1 MSAGS
6 KGKPSPFLILAV
18 SRGLAPEEVSE
29 NMRGW
34 FRRHK
39 SGSLHNK
46 FERTPQGPASAEE
59 LREGTPQG
67 TAPLEVESETAE
79 NLVDRTP
86 EPEEP
91 ADDFSEAGI
100 REALRDVRDPEIG
113 RDLVSLNMVRE
124 VRIEGSGVTVGVALT
139 TGGCPLKHRITT
151 DIRDRL
157 MEIEGVENV
166 EVDFGVMTDTDRQN
180 LLTSLHGGP
189 SELAPAFKDESKTRI
204 IAVVSGKGGVGK
216 STVAVNLAAALD
228 RAGHSVEIL
237 DADVHGSSIPVMLG
251 SLEKPNVVGGVIF
264 PIESETGLKFISMG
278 NFVNEGQAIIWR
290 APIVNK
296 ALTQLMRDVYW
307 DEPDFI
313 IVDMPPGTGDVAL
326 TIAQMIPKAEA
337 LVVTTPQADAA
348 RVAVK
353 AGKMA
358 VQAHLKVVGVV
369 ENMGYAECPDCGKEL
384 KIFGGDGGDRVAGE
398 LGSQVMSRIPILPDA
413 TGEPGNALFEE
424 GSAPARAFDEAAASL
439 AATKVRRRIKVL

>member
-1 MSAGS
+1 MVDWFRKRTGKDGPAKSAG
-6 KGKPSPFLILAV
+6 
-18 SRGLAPEEVSE
+18 E
-29 NMRGW
+29 
-34 FRRHK
+34 
-39 SGSLHNK
+39 
-46 FERTPQGPASAEE
+46 PAN
-59 LREGTPQG
+59 LDLEG
-67 TAPLEVESETAE
+67 ETAE
-79 NLVDRTP
+79 DLVDRTP
-86 EPEEP
+86 PPPEP
-91 ADDFSEAGI
+91 ADGFSEAGI

-113 RDLVSLNMVRE
+113 RDLISLNMIRNVD
-124 VRIEGSGVTVGVALT
+124 IEGSGVTVGVALT
-139 TGGCPLKHRITT
+139 TAGCPMKHRITT
-151 DIRDRL
+151 DIKDRL
-157 MEIEGVENV
+157 MEIEGVGGV
-166 EVDFGVMTDTDRQN
+166 EVDFGVMTDDDRQN
-180 LLTSLHGGP
+180 LMTSLHGGP
-189 SELAPAFKDESKTRI
+189 SELAPAFRDESRTRI

-228 RAGHSVEIL
+228 RAGKSVEIL

-251 SLEKPNVVGGVIF
+251 STEKPNVVGGVIF

-326 TIAQMIPKAEA
+326 TVAQMIPKAEA

-358 VQAHLKVVGVV
+358 VQAHLKLAGVV
-369 ENMGYAECPDCGKEL
+369 ENMGHAVCPCCGERIE
-384 KIFGGDGGDRVAGE
+384 IFGGEGGNQVAE
-398 LGSQVMSRIPILPDA
+398 DLGSTVMGRIPILPDA

-424 GSAPARAFDEAAASL
+424 DSAPARAFDEIAAGL

>member
-1 MSAGS
+1 M
-6 KGKPSPFLILAV
+6 V
-18 SRGLAPEEVSE
+18 E
-29 NMRGW
+29 W
-34 FRRHK
+34 FRRRK
-39 SGSLHNK
+39 SSNSQGKPEQAAREAASDG
-46 FERTPQGPASAEE
+46 EVRGETPQEDASFKA
-59 LREGTPQG
+59 
-67 TAPLEVESETAE
+67 ETAE

-86 EPEEP
+86 KPEEP
-91 ADDFSEAGI
+91 ADGFSEAGI

-124 VRIEGSGVTVGVALT
+124 VRIEGSSVTVGIALT
-139 TGGCPLKHRITT
+139 TAGCPLKHRITT
-151 DIRDRL
+151 DVRDRL
-157 MEIEGVENV
+157 MMIEGVELV
-166 EVDFGVMTDTDRQN
+166 EVDFGVMSDADRQN

-228 RAGHSVEIL
+228 RAGHAVSVL

-264 PIESETGLKFISMG
+264 PIESPQGLKFISMG
-278 NFVNEGQAIIWR
+278 NFVNEGQAVIWR

-326 TIAQMIPKAEA
+326 TVAQLIPKAEA

-358 VQAHLKVVGVV
+358 VQAHLSLVGVV

-384 KIFGGDGGDRVAGE
+384 KIFGGDGGDHVAGE
-398 LGSQVMSRIPILPDA
+398 LGTRVLGRIPIIPDA
-413 TGEPGNALFEE
+413 SGEPGRSLFAEDTV
-424 GSAPARAFDEAAASL
+424 PARAFDEIAQTVARAK
-439 AATKVRRRIKVL
+439 ARRRLKVL

>member
-1 MSAGS
+1 MVDWLRRRANRDEHPQSEPEA
-6 KGKPSPFLILAV
+6 A
-18 SRGLAPEEVSE
+18 APNEEPTT
-29 NMRGW
+29 
-34 FRRHK
+34 
-39 SGSLHNK
+39 
-46 FERTPQGPASAEE
+46 FEGD
-59 LREGTPQG
+59 
-67 TAPLEVESETAE
+67 TAE
-79 NLVDRTP
+79 DLVDRTP

-91 ADDFSEAGI
+91 ADGFSEAGI

-113 RDLVSLNMVRE
+113 RDLIALNMIRNVD
-124 VRIEGSGVTVGVALT
+124 IEGGKVTVGVALT
-139 TGGCPLKHRITT
+139 TSGCPLKHRIMT
-151 DIRDRL
+151 DVRDRL
-157 MEIEGVENV
+157 MMIDGVEDV
-166 EVDFGVMTDTDRQN
+166 EVDFGVMTDSDRQN

-189 SELAPAFKDESKTRI
+189 SELAPAFKDDSKTRI

-264 PIESETGLKFISMG
+264 PIESHTGLKFISMG

-313 IVDMPPGTGDVAL
+313 VVDMPPGTGDVAL

-348 RVAVK
+348 RVAAK
-353 AGKMA
+353 AGRMA

-369 ENMGYAECPDCGKEL
+369 ENMSFAECPDCGKEMR
-384 KIFGGDGGDRVAGE
+384 IFGGGGGERVAAE
-398 LGSQVMSRIPILPDA
+398 LESRVLGRVPILPDA
-413 TGEPGNALFEE
+413 TGEPGNALFAEDT
-424 GSAPARAFDEAAASL
+424 APTRAFDEIAQAL
-439 AATKVRRRIKVL
+439 AKTKVRRRIKVL

>member
-1 MSAGS
+1 MVDWLRRRANRDEHPQSEPEA
-6 KGKPSPFLILAV
+6 A
-18 SRGLAPEEVSE
+18 APNEEPTT
-29 NMRGW
+29 
-34 FRRHK
+34 
-39 SGSLHNK
+39 
-46 FERTPQGPASAEE
+46 FEGD
-59 LREGTPQG
+59 
-67 TAPLEVESETAE
+67 TAE
-79 NLVDRTP
+79 DLVDRTP

-91 ADDFSEAGI
+91 ADGFSEAGI

-113 RDLVSLNMVRE
+113 RDLIALNMIRNVD
-124 VRIEGSGVTVGVALT
+124 IEGGKVTVGVALT
-139 TGGCPLKHRITT
+139 TSGCPLKHRIMT
-151 DIRDRL
+151 DVRDRL
-157 MEIEGVENV
+157 MMIDGVEDV
-166 EVDFGVMTDTDRQN
+166 EVDFGVMTDSDRQN

-189 SELAPAFKDESKTRI
+189 SELAPAFKDDSKTRI

-216 STVAVNLAAALD
+216 STVAVNVAAALD

-264 PIESETGLKFISMG
+264 PIESHTGLKFISMG

-313 IVDMPPGTGDVAL
+313 VVDMPPGTGDVAL

-348 RVAVK
+348 RVAAK
-353 AGKMA
+353 AGRMA

-369 ENMGYAECPDCGKEL
+369 ENMSFAECPDCGKEMR
-384 KIFGGDGGDRVAGE
+384 IFGGGGGERVAAE
-398 LGSQVMSRIPILPDA
+398 LESRVLGRVPILPDA
-413 TGEPGNALFEE
+413 TGEPGNALFAEDT
-424 GSAPARAFDEAAASL
+424 APTRAFDEIAQAL
-439 AATKVRRRIKVL
+439 AQTKVRRRIKVL

>member
-1 MSAGS
+1 
-6 KGKPSPFLILAV
+6 LV
-18 SRGLAPEEVSE
+18 NVVD
-29 NMRGW
+29 W
-34 FRRHK
+34 FRRRK
-39 SGSLHNK
+39 AG
-46 FERTPQGPASAEE
+46 PPDDVGGPAH
-59 LREGTPQG
+59 
-67 TAPLEVESETAE
+67 LEAETAE
-79 NLVDRTP
+79 ALVDRKP
-86 EPEEP
+86 NEAEP
-91 ADDFSEAGI
+91 ADGFSEAGI

-113 RDLVSLNMVRE
+113 RDLVSLNMIQG
-124 VRIEGSGVTVGVALT
+124 IEIKGSLVTVGVSLT
-139 TGGCPLKHRITT
+139 TAGCPLKHRITT

-157 MEIEGVENV
+157 KMIEGVEEV
-166 EVDFGVMTDTDRQN
+166 DVDFGVMTDEDRQN

-189 SELAPAFKDESKTRI
+189 SELAPAFRDESKTRI

-216 STVAVNLAAALD
+216 STVAVNLAAAVD

-251 SLEKPNVVGGVIF
+251 SLGKPNVVGGVIF
-264 PIESETGLKFISMG
+264 PIESPQGLKFISMG

-326 TIAQMIPKAEA
+326 TVAQMIPKAEA

-358 VQAHLKVVGVV
+358 VQAHLKVAGVV

-384 KIFGGDGGDRVAGE
+384 RIFGGDGGDRVADE
-398 LGSQVMSRIPILPDA
+398 LGSQVMGRIPILPDA
-413 TGEPGNALFEE
+413 TGEPGRSLFDVD
-424 GSAPARAFDEAAASL
+424 STPARAFDEIAASL

>member
-1 MSAGS
+1 VVDWLRRRANRDEHPQSEPNA
-6 KGKPSPFLILAV
+6 A
-18 SRGLAPEEVSE
+18 APNEEPTT
-29 NMRGW
+29 
-34 FRRHK
+34 
-39 SGSLHNK
+39 
-46 FERTPQGPASAEE
+46 FEGDTTED
-59 LREGTPQG
+59 
-67 TAPLEVESETAE
+67 
-79 NLVDRTP
+79 LVDRTP

-91 ADDFSEAGI
+91 ADGFSEAGI

-113 RDLVSLNMVRE
+113 RDLIALNMIRNVD
-124 VRIEGSGVTVGVALT
+124 IEGGKVTVGVALT
-139 TGGCPLKHRITT
+139 TSGCPLKHRIMT
-151 DIRDRL
+151 DVRDRL
-157 MEIEGVENV
+157 MMIDGVEDV
-166 EVDFGVMTDTDRQN
+166 EVDFGVMTDSDRQN

-189 SELAPAFKDESKTRI
+189 SELAPAFKDDSKTRI

-264 PIESETGLKFISMG
+264 PIESHTGLKFISMG

-313 IVDMPPGTGDVAL
+313 VVDMPPGTGDVAL

-348 RVAVK
+348 RVAAK
-353 AGKMA
+353 AGRMA

-369 ENMGYAECPDCGKEL
+369 ENMSFAECPDCGKEMR
-384 KIFGGDGGDRVAGE
+384 IFGGGGGERVAAE
-398 LGSQVMSRIPILPDA
+398 LESRVLGRVPILPDA
-413 TGEPGNALFEE
+413 TGEPGNALFAEDT
-424 GSAPARAFDEAAASL
+424 APTRAFDEIAQAL
-439 AATKVRRRIKVL
+439 AQTKVRRRIKVL

>member
-1 MSAGS
+1 M
-6 KGKPSPFLILAV
+6 KIDK
-18 SRGLAPEEVSE
+18 
-29 NMRGW
+29 W
-34 FRRHK
+34 TRRHTNAE
-39 SGSLHNK
+39 GD
-46 FERTPQGPASAEE
+46 SA
-59 LREGTPQG
+59 P
-67 TAPLEVESETAE
+67 PEVVSHSEDGEA
-79 NLVDRTP
+79 NHQRPDGL
-86 EPEEP
+86 
-91 ADDFSEAGI
+91 SEAGV

-113 RDLVSLNMVRE
+113 RDLISLNMVRG
-124 VRIEGSGVTVGVALT
+124 VKIEGENVAVGIALT
-139 TGGCPLKHRITT
+139 TAGCPMKHRITT

-157 MEIEGVENV
+157 KMIEGVQEV
-166 EVDFGVMTDTDRQN
+166 EVDFGVMTDEDRQN

-189 SELAPAFKDESKTRI
+189 SELAPAFRDQSKTRI
-204 IAVVSGKGGVGK
+204 ITVVSGKGGVGK
-216 STVAVNLAAALD
+216 STVALNLAAALD

-251 SLEKPNVVGGVIF
+251 SLQKPNVVEGVIF
-264 PIESETGLKFISMG
+264 PIESDQGLKFISMG

-307 DEPDFI
+307 DEPEFI

-326 TIAQMIPKAEA
+326 TVAQMIPKAEA
-337 LVVTTPQADAA
+337 LVVTTPQSDAA

-369 ENMGYAECPDCGKEL
+369 ENMGYAKCPDCGKEL
-384 KIFGGDGGDRVAGE
+384 RIFGGDGGDRVAGE
-398 LGSQVMSRIPILPDA
+398 LGTEVLGRIPIQPEA
-413 TGEPGNALFEE
+413 TGEPGRSLFEVD
-424 GSAPARAFDEAAASL
+424 SSPAHAFDEIAAAL

>member
-1 MSAGS
+1 PQSEPGA
-6 KGKPSPFLILAV
+6 A
-18 SRGLAPEEVSE
+18 APNEEPTT
-29 NMRGW
+29 
-34 FRRHK
+34 
-39 SGSLHNK
+39 
-46 FERTPQGPASAEE
+46 FEGDTTED
-59 LREGTPQG
+59 
-67 TAPLEVESETAE
+67 
-79 NLVDRTP
+79 LVDRTP

-91 ADDFSEAGI
+91 ADGFSEAGI

-113 RDLVSLNMVRE
+113 RDLIALNMIRNVD
-124 VRIEGSGVTVGVALT
+124 IEGGKVTVGVALT
-139 TGGCPLKHRITT
+139 TSGCPLKHRIMT
-151 DIRDRL
+151 DVRDRL
-157 MEIEGVENV
+157 MMIDGVEDV
-166 EVDFGVMTDTDRQN
+166 EVDFGVMTDSDRQN

-189 SELAPAFKDESKTRI
+189 SELAPAFKDDSKTRI

-216 STVAVNLAAALD
+216 STVAVNLAAALE

-264 PIESETGLKFISMG
+264 PIESHTGLKFISMG

-313 IVDMPPGTGDVAL
+313 VVDMPPGTGDVAL

-348 RVAVK
+348 RVAAK
-353 AGKMA
+353 AGRMA

-369 ENMGYAECPDCGKEL
+369 ENMSFAECPDCGKEMR
-384 KIFGGDGGDRVAGE
+384 IFGGGGGERVAAE
-398 LGSQVMSRIPILPDA
+398 LESRVLGRVPILPDA
-413 TGEPGNALFEE
+413 TGEPGNALFAEDT
-424 GSAPARAFDEAAASL
+424 APTRAFDEIAQAL
-439 AATKVRRRIKVL
+439 AQTKVRRRIKVL

>member
-1 MSAGS
+1 VVDWFRRRKAG
-6 KGKPSPFLILAV
+6 P
-18 SRGLAPEEVSE
+18 PEEVGRE
-29 NMRGW
+29 A
-34 FRRHK
+34 HV
-39 SGSLHNK
+39 
-46 FERTPQGPASAEE
+46 EAETAEE
-59 LREGTPQG
+59 L
-67 TAPLEVESETAE
+67 VERRS
-79 NLVDRTP
+79 
-86 EPEEP
+86 EP
-91 ADDFSEAGI
+91 ADGFTEAGI

-113 RDLVSLNMVRE
+113 RDLVSLNMIRA
-124 VRIEGSGVTVGVALT
+124 IDIAGSLVTVGISLT
-139 TGGCPLKHRITT
+139 TAGCPLKHRITT
-151 DIRDRL
+151 DVRDRL
-157 MEIEGVENV
+157 MMIDGVGEV
-166 EVDFGVMTDTDRQN
+166 EVDFGVMTDEDRQN

-189 SELAPAFKDESKTRI
+189 SELAPAFRDESKTRI
-204 IAVVSGKGGVGK
+204 ITVVSGKGGVGK

-251 SLEKPNVVGGVIF
+251 SLGKPNVVDGVIF
-264 PIESETGLKFISMG
+264 PIESDQGLKFISMG
-278 NFVNEGQAIIWR
+278 NFVKEGQAIIWR

-326 TIAQMIPKAEA
+326 TVAQMIPKAEA

-358 VQAHLKVVGVV
+358 IQAHLKVVGVV
-369 ENMGYAECPDCGKEL
+369 ENMGYVQCPDCGKEL
-384 KIFGGDGGDRVAGE
+384 RIFGGDGGQRVAGE
-398 LGSQVMSRIPILPDA
+398 LGTEVLGRIPIEPEA
-413 TGEPGNALFEE
+413 TGEPGRSLFEVDSTPARLFEE
-424 GSAPARAFDEAAASL
+424 MAAAL

>member
-1 MSAGS
+1 M
-6 KGKPSPFLILAV
+6 V
-18 SRGLAPEEVSE
+18 D
-29 NMRGW
+29 W
-34 FRRHK
+34 FRKRRN
-39 SGSLHNK
+39 GN
-46 FERTPQGPASAEE
+46 PQKEPEQAPREAASTGE
-59 LREGTPQG
+59 LRRETPEDG
-67 TAPLEVESETAE
+67 ASLEVETETAE
-79 NLVDRTP
+79 DLVDRTP

-91 ADDFSEAGI
+91 ADWFSEAGI

-113 RDLVSLNMVRE
+113 RDLVSLNMIRG
-124 VRIEGSGVTVGVALT
+124 IEIQGGRVTVGVALT
-139 TGGCPLKHRITT
+139 TAGCPLKHKITQ

-157 MEIEGVENV
+157 MMIGGVETV
-166 EVDFGVMTDTDRQN
+166 EIDFGVMTDDDRQN
-180 LLTSLHGGP
+180 LMTSLHGGP
-189 SELAPAFKDESKTRI
+189 SELAPAFKDDSRTRI

-251 SLEKPNVVGGVIF
+251 STEKPNVVGGVIF

-278 NFVNEGQAIIWR
+278 NFVDEGQAIIWR

-358 VQAHLKVVGVV
+358 VQAHLKVSGVV
-369 ENMGYAECPDCGKEL
+369 ENMSYAECPDCGKEL
-384 KIFGGDGGDRVAGE
+384 KIFGGDGGNQVAGE
-398 LGSQVMSRIPILPDA
+398 LGAKVMGRIPILPDA
-413 TGEPGNALFEE
+413 SGEPGKSLFAEDT
-424 GSAPARAFDEAAASL
+424 APARAFDEIAQSIAS
-439 AATKVRRRIKVL
+439 TKVRRRIKVL

>member
-1 MSAGS
+1 M
-6 KGKPSPFLILAV
+6 KV
-18 SRGLAPEEVSE
+18 NR
-29 NMRGW
+29 W
-34 FRRHK
+34 TRRHTNAEDSEVPPEVVPE
-39 SGSLHNK
+39 SGD
-46 FERTPQGPASAEE
+46 AEE
-59 LREGTPQG
+59 IHQPPDGL
-67 TAPLEVESETAE
+67 
-79 NLVDRTP
+79 
-86 EPEEP
+86 
-91 ADDFSEAGI
+91 SEAGI

-113 RDLVSLNMVRE
+113 RDLISLNMVRD
-124 VRIEGSGVTVGVALT
+124 VKIEGAKVSVGVALT
-139 TGGCPLKHRITT
+139 TAGCPMKHRITT
-151 DIRDRL
+151 DVTDRL
-157 MEIEGVENV
+157 MMIDGVDEV
-166 EVDFGVMTDTDRQN
+166 EVDFGVMTEDDRKN

-189 SELAPAFKDESKTRI
+189 SELAPAFRDESKTRI

-251 SLEKPNVVGGVIF
+251 TLEKPNVVGGVIF
-264 PIESETGLKFISMG
+264 PIESESGLKFISMG

-326 TIAQMIPKAEA
+326 TVAQMIPKAEA

-358 VQAHLKVVGVV
+358 VQAHLKVAGVV
-369 ENMGYAECPDCGKEL
+369 ENMSYAQCPDCGKEL

-398 LGSQVMSRIPILPDA
+398 LGSQVMGRIPILPDA
-413 TGEPGNALFEE
+413 TGEPGRSLFDVD
-424 GSAPARAFDEAAASL
+424 STPAGVFDEIASAL

>member
-1 MSAGS
+1 M
-6 KGKPSPFLILAV
+6 V
-18 SRGLAPEEVSE
+18 E
-29 NMRGW
+29 W
-34 FRRHK
+34 FRRRK
-39 SGSLHNK
+39 NGSPTEEP
-46 FERTPQGPASAEE
+46 EREPQGAADVGE
-59 LREGTPQG
+59 LREETAPV
-67 TAPLEVESETAE
+67 TAPLDVETETAGDFI
-79 NLVDRTP
+79 DRTP

-91 ADDFSEAGI
+91 ADGFSEAGI

-113 RDLVSLNMVRE
+113 RDLISLNMIRE
-124 VRIEGSGVTVGVALT
+124 IEIQGGNVTVGVALT
-139 TGGCPLKHRITT
+139 TAGCPLKHRITT
-151 DIRDRL
+151 DIQDRL
-157 MEIEGVENV
+157 KMIDGVESV
-166 EVDFGVMTDTDRQN
+166 EVDFGVMTETDRQN

-189 SELAPAFKDESKTRI
+189 SELAPAFKDESRTRI

-251 SLEKPNVVGGVIF
+251 ATEKPNVVGGVIF
-264 PIESETGLKFISMG
+264 PIESATGLKFISMG

-326 TIAQMIPKAEA
+326 TVAQMIPKAEA

-369 ENMGYAECPDCGKEL
+369 ENMAYAECPDCGKEL

-398 LGSQVMSRIPILPDA
+398 LDSKVMGRIPILPDA
-413 TGEPGNALFEE
+413 SGEPGKSLFAEDT
-424 GSAPARAFDEAAASL
+424 APARAFDEIAGAIASK
-439 AATKVRRRIKVL
+439 KVRRRIKVL

>member
-1 MSAGS
+1 M
-6 KGKPSPFLILAV
+6 V
-18 SRGLAPEEVSE
+18 
-29 NMRGW
+29 NW
-34 FRRHK
+34 FRRGTDGNYQGEHEQASRK
-39 SGSLHNK
+39 ATSVGEAREEEHQAATSLTV
-46 FERTPQGPASAEE
+46 EPQ
-59 LREGTPQG
+59 T
-67 TAPLEVESETAE
+67 SED
-79 NLVDRTP
+79 LVDRTP

-91 ADDFSEAGI
+91 ADGFSEAGI

-113 RDLVSLNMVRE
+113 RDLISLNMIRNIV
-124 VRIEGSGVTVGVALT
+124 IEDGKVTVGVALT
-139 TGGCPLKHRITT
+139 TAGCPLKHRIMT

-157 MEIEGVENV
+157 VMIEGVKDV

-216 STVAVNLAAALD
+216 STVAVNLAGALD

-264 PIESETGLKFISMG
+264 PIESRSGLKFISMG

-369 ENMGYAECPDCGKEL
+369 ENMSFAECPDCGKEMR
-384 KIFGGDGGDRVAGE
+384 IFGGDGGERVAGE
-398 LGSQVMSRIPILPDA
+398 LDSRVLGRVPILPDA
-413 TGEPGNALFEE
+413 TGEPGNALFAEDT
-424 GSAPARAFDEAAASL
+424 APTRAFDEIARAL
-439 AATKVRRRIKVL
+439 AQTKVRRRIKVL

>member
-1 MSAGS
+1 M
-6 KGKPSPFLILAV
+6 V
-18 SRGLAPEEVSE
+18 D
-29 NMRGW
+29 W
-34 FRRHK
+34 FRRRAGGDAT
-39 SGSLHNK
+39 SGGL
-46 FERTPQGPASAEE
+46 
-59 LREGTPQG
+59 EG
-67 TAPLEVESETAE
+67 ETAGE
-79 NLVDRTP
+79 LVDRTP
-86 EPEEP
+86 APQEP
-91 ADDFSEAGI
+91 ADGFSEAGI

-113 RDLVSLNMVRE
+113 RDLVSLNMIRN
-124 VRIEGSGVTVGVALT
+124 IDIQGSGVTVGVALT
-139 TGGCPLKHRITT
+139 TAGCPMKHRITT
-151 DIRDRL
+151 DVRDRL
-157 MEIEGVENV
+157 MEIEGVQSV
-166 EVDFGVMTDTDRQN
+166 EVDFGVMTDDDRQN
-180 LLTSLHGGP
+180 LMTSLHGGP
-189 SELAPAFKDESKTRI
+189 SELAPAFRDESKTRI

-216 STVAVNLAAALD
+216 STVAVNLASALD

-251 SLEKPNVVGGVIF
+251 STEKPNVVGGVIF
-264 PIESETGLKFISMG
+264 PIESPTGLKFISMG

-326 TIAQMIPKAEA
+326 TVAQMIPKAEA

-358 VQAHLKVVGVV
+358 VQAHLKVAGVV
-369 ENMGYAECPDCGKEL
+369 ENMGHAVCPCCGEEM
-384 KIFGGDGGDRVAGE
+384 KIFGGDGGNQVAEE
-398 LGSQVMSRIPILPDA
+398 LGSKVMSRIPILPDA

-424 GSAPARAFDEAAASL
+424 SSVPAGAFDEIAAQL

>member
-1 MSAGS
+1 M
-6 KGKPSPFLILAV
+6 V
-18 SRGLAPEEVSE
+18 E
-29 NMRGW
+29 W
-34 FRRHK
+34 FRRRK
-39 SGSLHNK
+39 SSNSRGKS
-46 FERTPQGPASAEE
+46 EQAAREPASTGEVR
-59 LREGTPQG
+59 RETLQED
-67 TAPLEVESETAE
+67 ASFKAETAE

-86 EPEEP
+86 KPEEP
-91 ADDFSEAGI
+91 ADGFSEAGI

-124 VRIEGSGVTVGVALT
+124 VRVEGPSVTVGIALT
-139 TGGCPLKHRITT
+139 TAGCPLKHRITT
-151 DIRDRL
+151 DVRDRL
-157 MEIEGVENV
+157 MMIEGVEHV
-166 EVDFGVMTDTDRQN
+166 EVDFGVMSDADRQN

-228 RAGHSVEIL
+228 RAGHTVSVL

-264 PIESETGLKFISMG
+264 PIESPQGLKFISMG
-278 NFVNEGQAIIWR
+278 NFVNEGQAVIWR

-326 TIAQMIPKAEA
+326 TVAQLIPKAEA

-358 VQAHLKVVGVV
+358 VQAHLSLVGVV

-398 LGSQVMSRIPILPDA
+398 LGTGVLGRIPIIPDA
-413 TGEPGNALFEE
+413 SGEPGRSIFAE
-424 GSAPARAFDEAAASL
+424 GTAPARAFDEIAQTVTRS
-439 AATKVRRRIKVL
+439 KVRRRLKVL

>member
-1 MSAGS
+1 MVDWLRRRANRDEHPQSEPKA
-6 KGKPSPFLILAV
+6 A
-18 SRGLAPEEVSE
+18 APNEEPTT
-29 NMRGW
+29 
-34 FRRHK
+34 
-39 SGSLHNK
+39 
-46 FERTPQGPASAEE
+46 FEGD
-59 LREGTPQG
+59 
-67 TAPLEVESETAE
+67 TAE
-79 NLVDRTP
+79 DLVDRTP

-91 ADDFSEAGI
+91 ADGFSEAGI

-113 RDLVSLNMVRE
+113 RDLIALNMIRNVD
-124 VRIEGSGVTVGVALT
+124 IEGGKVTVGVALT
-139 TGGCPLKHRITT
+139 TSGCPLKHRIMT
-151 DIRDRL
+151 DVRDRL
-157 MEIEGVENV
+157 MMIDGVEDV
-166 EVDFGVMTDTDRQN
+166 EVDFGVMTDSDRQN

-189 SELAPAFKDESKTRI
+189 SELAPAFKDDSKTRI

-264 PIESETGLKFISMG
+264 PIESHTGLKFISMG

-313 IVDMPPGTGDVAL
+313 VVDMPPGTGDVAL

-348 RVAVK
+348 RVAAK
-353 AGKMA
+353 AGRMA

-369 ENMGYAECPDCGKEL
+369 ENMSFAECPDCGKEMR
-384 KIFGGDGGDRVAGE
+384 IFGGGGGERVAAE
-398 LGSQVMSRIPILPDA
+398 LESRVLGRVPILPDA
-413 TGEPGNALFEE
+413 TGEPGNALFAEDT
-424 GSAPARAFDEAAASL
+424 APTRAFDEIAQAL
-439 AATKVRRRIKVL
+439 AQTKVRRRIKVL

>member
-1 MSAGS
+1 VVDWLRRRANRDEHPQSEPEA
-6 KGKPSPFLILAV
+6 A
-18 SRGLAPEEVSE
+18 APNEEPTT
-29 NMRGW
+29 
-34 FRRHK
+34 
-39 SGSLHNK
+39 
-46 FERTPQGPASAEE
+46 FEGD
-59 LREGTPQG
+59 
-67 TAPLEVESETAE
+67 TAE
-79 NLVDRTP
+79 DLVDRTR

-91 ADDFSEAGI
+91 ADGFSEVGI

-113 RDLVSLNMVRE
+113 RDLIALNMIRNVD
-124 VRIEGSGVTVGVALT
+124 IEGGKVTVGVALT
-139 TGGCPLKHRITT
+139 TSGCPLKHRIMT
-151 DIRDRL
+151 DVRDRL
-157 MEIEGVENV
+157 MMIDGVEDV
-166 EVDFGVMTDTDRQN
+166 EVDFGVMTDSDRQN

-189 SELAPAFKDESKTRI
+189 SELAPAFKDDSKTRI

-264 PIESETGLKFISMG
+264 PIESHTGLKFISMG

-313 IVDMPPGTGDVAL
+313 VVDMPPGTGDVAL

-353 AGKMA
+353 AGRMA

-369 ENMGYAECPDCGKEL
+369 ENMSFAECPDCGKEMR
-384 KIFGGDGGDRVAGE
+384 IFGGGGGERVAAE
-398 LGSQVMSRIPILPDA
+398 LESRVLGRVPILPDA
-413 TGEPGNALFEE
+413 TGEPGNALFAEDT
-424 GSAPARAFDEAAASL
+424 APTRAFDEIAQAL
-439 AATKVRRRIKVL
+439 VQTKVRRRIKVL

>member
-1 MSAGS
+1 MARASARRR
-6 KGKPSPFLILAV
+6 LADV
-18 SRGLAPEEVSE
+18 VD
-29 NMRGW
+29 W
-34 FRRHK
+34 FRRRAG
-39 SGSLHNK
+39 SG
-46 FERTPQGPASAEE
+46 RPPAEANETE
-59 LREGTPQG
+59 
-67 TAPLEVESETAE
+67 APDVSGETADE
-79 NLVDRTP
+79 LVDRTP
-86 EPEEP
+86 KPEEP
-91 ADDFSEAGI
+91 ADGFSEAGI

-113 RDLVSLNMVRE
+113 RDLVSLNMIRNID
-124 VRIEGSGVTVGVALT
+124 IEGSGVTVGVALT
-139 TGGCPLKHRITT
+139 TAGCPMKHRITT
-151 DIRDRL
+151 DVRDRV
-157 MEIEGVENV
+157 MMIEGVESV
-166 EVDFGVMTDTDRQN
+166 EVDFGVMTDDDRQN
-180 LLTSLHGGP
+180 LMTSLHGGP
-189 SELAPAFKDESKTRI
+189 SELAPAFRDESKTRI

-228 RAGHSVEIL
+228 RAGKSVEIL

-251 SLEKPNVVGGVIF
+251 STEKPNVVGGVIF

-326 TIAQMIPKAEA
+326 TVAQMIPKAEA

-358 VQAHLKVVGVV
+358 VQAHLKVAGVV
-369 ENMGYAECPDCGKEL
+369 ENMGHAVCPCCGEEM
-384 KIFGGDGGDRVAGE
+384 KIFGGDGGNQVAEE
-398 LGSQVMSRIPILPDA
+398 LGSTVMSRIPILPNA

-424 GSAPARAFDEAAASL
+424 GSAPARAFDEIAASL

>member
-1 MSAGS
+1 VVDWLRRRANRDEHPQSEPNA
-6 KGKPSPFLILAV
+6 A
-18 SRGLAPEEVSE
+18 APNEEPTT
-29 NMRGW
+29 
-34 FRRHK
+34 
-39 SGSLHNK
+39 
-46 FERTPQGPASAEE
+46 FEGDTTED
-59 LREGTPQG
+59 
-67 TAPLEVESETAE
+67 
-79 NLVDRTP
+79 LVDRTP

-91 ADDFSEAGI
+91 ADSFSEAGI

-113 RDLVSLNMVRE
+113 RDLIALNMIRNVD
-124 VRIEGSGVTVGVALT
+124 IEGGKVTVGVALT
-139 TGGCPLKHRITT
+139 TSGCPLKHRIMT
-151 DIRDRL
+151 DVRDRL
-157 MEIEGVENV
+157 MMIDGVEDV
-166 EVDFGVMTDTDRQN
+166 EVDFGVMTDSDRQN

-189 SELAPAFKDESKTRI
+189 SELAPAFKDDSKTRI

-264 PIESETGLKFISMG
+264 PIESHTGLKFISMG

-313 IVDMPPGTGDVAL
+313 VVDMPPGTGDVAL

-348 RVAVK
+348 RVAAK
-353 AGKMA
+353 AGRMA

-369 ENMGYAECPDCGKEL
+369 ENMSFAECPDCGKEMR
-384 KIFGGDGGDRVAGE
+384 IFGGGGGERVAAE
-398 LGSQVMSRIPILPDA
+398 LESRVLGRVPILPDA
-413 TGEPGNALFEE
+413 TGEPGNALFAEDT
-424 GSAPARAFDEAAASL
+424 APTRAFDEIAQAL
-439 AATKVRRRIKVL
+439 AQTKVRRRIKVL

>member
-1 MSAGS
+1 M
-6 KGKPSPFLILAV
+6 V
-18 SRGLAPEEVSE
+18 D
-29 NMRGW
+29 W
-34 FRRHK
+34 FRRRDK
-39 SGSLHNK
+39 NGQRGESPGEGS
-46 FERTPQGPASAEE
+46 REE
-59 LREGTPQG
+59 AGRPEEPSLN
-67 TAPLEVESETAE
+67 VESETAE
-79 NLVDRTP
+79 HLVDRTP
-86 EPEEP
+86 QSKEPP
-91 ADDFSEAGI
+91 DGFSEAGI

-113 RDLVSLNMVRE
+113 RDVVSLNMVRSVE
-124 VRIEGSGVTVGVALT
+124 IEGSGVTVGIALT
-139 TGGCPLKHRITT
+139 TAGCPMKVRIT
-151 DIRDRL
+151 DDVRDRL
-157 MEIEGVENV
+157 MMIEGVESV
-166 EVDFGVMTDTDRQN
+166 DVDFGVMTDADRQN
-180 LLTSLHGGP
+180 LMTSLHGGP

-251 SLEKPNVVGGVIF
+251 ATEKPNVVGGVIF
-264 PIESETGLKFISMG
+264 PIESSSGLKFISMG

-326 TIAQMIPKAEA
+326 TVAQMIPKAEA

-369 ENMGYAECPDCGKEL
+369 ENMAYAECPCCGEEL

-398 LGSQVMSRIPILPDA
+398 LEAKVMGRIPILPDESGE
-413 TGEPGNALFEE
+413 TGHALFPED
-424 GSAPARAFDEAAASL
+424 SAPARAFDEIAQGIAQK
-439 AATKVRRRIKVL
+439 KVRRRIKVL

>member
-1 MSAGS
+1 MVDWLRRRTNRDEHPQS
-6 KGKPSPFLILAV
+6 KPEAA
-18 SRGLAPEEVSE
+18 APNEEPTT
-29 NMRGW
+29 
-34 FRRHK
+34 
-39 SGSLHNK
+39 
-46 FERTPQGPASAEE
+46 FEGD
-59 LREGTPQG
+59 
-67 TAPLEVESETAE
+67 TAE
-79 NLVDRTP
+79 DLVDRTP

-91 ADDFSEAGI
+91 ADRFSEAGI

-113 RDLVSLNMVRE
+113 RDLIALNMIRNVD
-124 VRIEGSGVTVGVALT
+124 IEGGKVTVGVALT
-139 TGGCPLKHRITT
+139 TSGCPLKHRIMT
-151 DIRDRL
+151 DVRDRL
-157 MEIEGVENV
+157 MMIDGVEDV
-166 EVDFGVMTDTDRQN
+166 EVDFGVMTDSDRQN

-189 SELAPAFKDESKTRI
+189 SELAPAFKDDSKTRI

-251 SLEKPNVVGGVIF
+251 SLEKPNIVGGVIF
-264 PIESETGLKFISMG
+264 PIESHTGLKFISMG

-313 IVDMPPGTGDVAL
+313 VVDMPPGTGDVAL

-369 ENMGYAECPDCGKEL
+369 ENMSFAECPDCGKEMR
-384 KIFGGDGGDRVAGE
+384 IFGGDGGERVAGE
-398 LGSQVMSRIPILPDA
+398 LESRVLGRVPILPDA
-413 TGEPGNALFEE
+413 TGEPGNALFAEDT
-424 GSAPARAFDEAAASL
+424 APTRAFDEIAQAL
-439 AATKVRRRIKVL
+439 AQTKVRRRIKVL

>member
-1 MSAGS
+1 M
-6 KGKPSPFLILAV
+6 V
-18 SRGLAPEEVSE
+18 
-29 NMRGW
+29 NW
-34 FRRHK
+34 FRRRGADK
-39 SGSLHNK
+39 TNPEEDRTERPSEPEEASL
-46 FERTPQGPASAEE
+46 EVETETADDLIDRTPQ
-59 LREGTPQG
+59 
-67 TAPLEVESETAE
+67 
-79 NLVDRTP
+79 
-86 EPEEP
+86 PEEP
-91 ADDFSEAGI
+91 ADGFSEAGI

-113 RDLVSLNMVRE
+113 RDLISLNMIRNVE
-124 VRIEGSGVTVGVALT
+124 IEGSSVTVGVALT
-139 TGGCPLKHRITT
+139 TSGCPMKHRIMT
-151 DIRDRL
+151 DIQDRL
-157 MEIEGVENV
+157 KMIEGIEEVEI
-166 EVDFGVMTDTDRQN
+166 DFGEMTDEDRQN

-189 SELAPAFKDESKTRI
+189 TELAPAFRDESKTRI

-228 RAGHSVEIL
+228 RAGHSVEVL

-251 SLEKPNVVGGVIF
+251 STEKPNVVGGVIF
-264 PIESETGLKFISMG
+264 PIESASGLKFISMG

-326 TIAQMIPKAEA
+326 TVAQMIPKAEA

-358 VQAHLKVVGVV
+358 VQAHLKLAGVV
-369 ENMGYAECPDCGKEL
+369 ENMSYAECPDCGKEL
-384 KIFGGDGGDRVAGE
+384 KIFGGNGGEQVSGE
-398 LGSQVMSRIPILPDA
+398 LDSEILGRIPILPDES
-413 TGEPGNALFEE
+413 GEPGQSLFDTA
-424 GSAPARAFDEAAASL
+424 SVPAKAFDEIAASL
-439 AATKVRRRIKVL
+439 AQTKVRKRIKVL

>member
-1 MSAGS
+1 M
-6 KGKPSPFLILAV
+6 V
-18 SRGLAPEEVSE
+18 
-29 NMRGW
+29 NW
-34 FRRHK
+34 FRRSRDGNYQGEHEQAEAREEEHQAAT
-39 SGSLHNK
+39 SLSVV
-46 FERTPQGPASAEE
+46 PQ
-59 LREGTPQG
+59 T
-67 TAPLEVESETAE
+67 SED
-79 NLVDRTP
+79 LVDRTP
-86 EPEEP
+86 ETEEP
-91 ADDFSEAGI
+91 ADGFSEAGI

-113 RDLVSLNMVRE
+113 RDLISLNMIRNIV
-124 VRIEGSGVTVGVALT
+124 IEGGKVTVGVALT
-139 TGGCPLKHRITT
+139 TAGCPLKHRIMT

-157 MEIEGVENV
+157 VMIEGVKDV

-216 STVAVNLAAALD
+216 STVAVNLAGALD

-264 PIESETGLKFISMG
+264 PIESRSGLKFISMG

-369 ENMGYAECPDCGKEL
+369 ENMSFAECPDCGKEMR
-384 KIFGGDGGDRVAGE
+384 IFGGDGGERVAGE
-398 LGSQVMSRIPILPDA
+398 LDSRVLGRVPILPDA
-413 TGEPGNALFEE
+413 TGEPGNALFAEDT
-424 GSAPARAFDEAAASL
+424 APTQAFDEIAQAL
-439 AATKVRRRIKVL
+439 AQTKVRRRIKVL

>member
-1 MSAGS
+1 M
-6 KGKPSPFLILAV
+6 I
-18 SRGLAPEEVSE
+18 
-29 NMRGW
+29 NW
-34 FRRHK
+34 FRRSTDGNYQGEHEQASRK
-39 SGSLHNK
+39 TTSVGEAREEEHQAATSLSV
-46 FERTPQGPASAEE
+46 EPQ
-59 LREGTPQG
+59 T
-67 TAPLEVESETAE
+67 SED
-79 NLVDRTP
+79 LVDRTP
-86 EPEEP
+86 ETEEP
-91 ADDFSEAGI
+91 ADGFSEAGI

-113 RDLVSLNMVRE
+113 RDLISLNMIRNIV
-124 VRIEGSGVTVGVALT
+124 IEGEKVTVGVALT
-139 TGGCPLKHRITT
+139 TAGCPLKHRIMT

-157 MEIEGVENV
+157 VMIEGVKAV

-216 STVAVNLAAALD
+216 STVAVNLAGALD

-264 PIESETGLKFISMG
+264 PIESRSGLKFISMG

-369 ENMGYAECPDCGKEL
+369 ENMSFAECPDCGKEMR
-384 KIFGGDGGDRVAGE
+384 IFGGDGGERVAGE
-398 LGSQVMSRIPILPDA
+398 LDSRVLGRVPILPDA
-413 TGEPGNALFEE
+413 TGEPGNALFAEDA
-424 GSAPARAFDEAAASL
+424 APTRAFDEIARAL
-439 AATKVRRRIKVL
+439 AQTKVRRRIKVL

>member
-1 MSAGS
+1 MVDWLRRRANRDEHPQSEPKA
-6 KGKPSPFLILAV
+6 A
-18 SRGLAPEEVSE
+18 APNEEPTT
-29 NMRGW
+29 
-34 FRRHK
+34 
-39 SGSLHNK
+39 
-46 FERTPQGPASAEE
+46 FEGD
-59 LREGTPQG
+59 
-67 TAPLEVESETAE
+67 TAE
-79 NLVDRTP
+79 DLVDRTP

-91 ADDFSEAGI
+91 ADGFSEAGI

-113 RDLVSLNMVRE
+113 RDLIALNMIRNVD
-124 VRIEGSGVTVGVALT
+124 IEGGKVTVGVALT
-139 TGGCPLKHRITT
+139 TSGCPLKHRIMT
-151 DIRDRL
+151 DVRDRL
-157 MEIEGVENV
+157 MMIDDVEDV
-166 EVDFGVMTDTDRQN
+166 EVDFGVMTDSDRQN

-189 SELAPAFKDESKTRI
+189 SELAPAFKDDSKTRI

-264 PIESETGLKFISMG
+264 PIESHTGLKFISMG

-313 IVDMPPGTGDVAL
+313 VVDMPPGTGDVAL

-353 AGKMA
+353 AGRMA

-369 ENMGYAECPDCGKEL
+369 ENMSFAECPDCGKEMR
-384 KIFGGDGGDRVAGE
+384 IFGGGGGERVAAE
-398 LGSQVMSRIPILPDA
+398 LESRVLGRVPILPDA
-413 TGEPGNALFEE
+413 TGEPGNALFAEDT
-424 GSAPARAFDEAAASL
+424 APTRAFDEIAQAL
-439 AATKVRRRIKVL
+439 AQTKVRRRIKVL

>member
-1 MSAGS
+1 MVDWLRRRANRDEHPQSGPKA
-6 KGKPSPFLILAV
+6 A
-18 SRGLAPEEVSE
+18 APNEEPTT
-29 NMRGW
+29 
-34 FRRHK
+34 
-39 SGSLHNK
+39 
-46 FERTPQGPASAEE
+46 FEGD
-59 LREGTPQG
+59 
-67 TAPLEVESETAE
+67 TAE
-79 NLVDRTP
+79 DLVDRTP

-91 ADDFSEAGI
+91 ADGFSEAGI

-113 RDLVSLNMVRE
+113 RDLIALNMIRNVD
-124 VRIEGSGVTVGVALT
+124 IEGGKVTVGVALT
-139 TGGCPLKHRITT
+139 TSGCPLKHRIMT
-151 DIRDRL
+151 DVRDRL
-157 MEIEGVENV
+157 MMIDGVEDV
-166 EVDFGVMTDTDRQN
+166 EVDFGVMTDSDRQN

-189 SELAPAFKDESKTRI
+189 SELAPAFKDDSKTRI

-264 PIESETGLKFISMG
+264 PIESHTGLKFISMG

-313 IVDMPPGTGDVAL
+313 VVDMPPGTGDVAL

-348 RVAVK
+348 RVAAK
-353 AGKMA
+353 AGRMA

-369 ENMGYAECPDCGKEL
+369 ENMSFAECPDCGKEMR
-384 KIFGGDGGDRVAGE
+384 IFGGGGGERVAAE
-398 LGSQVMSRIPILPDA
+398 LESRVLGRVPILPDA
-413 TGEPGNALFEE
+413 TGEPGNALFAEDT
-424 GSAPARAFDEAAASL
+424 APTRAFDEIAQAL
-439 AATKVRRRIKVL
+439 AQTKVRRRIKVL

>member
-1 MSAGS
+1 M
-6 KGKPSPFLILAV
+6 V
-18 SRGLAPEEVSE
+18 Q
-29 NMRGW
+29 W
-34 FRRHK
+34 FRRRK
-39 SGSLHNK
+39 NGDPRGETDETSREPVRTANSGGGTLHD
-46 FERTPQGPASAEE
+46 S
-59 LREGTPQG
+59 
-67 TAPLEVESETAE
+67 APLKVETETAGD
-79 NLVDRTP
+79 LVDRTP
-86 EPEEP
+86 KPEEP
-91 ADDFSEAGI
+91 ADGFSEAGI

-113 RDLVSLNMVRE
+113 RDLVSLNMVRSI
-124 VRIEGSGVTVGVALT
+124 VIEGSSVTVGIALT
-139 TGGCPLKHRITT
+139 TAGCPLKHKITT

-157 MEIEGVENV
+157 MLIDGVENV
-166 EVDFGVMTDTDRQN
+166 EVDFGVMSDADRQN
-180 LLTSLHGGP
+180 LMTSLHGGP
-189 SELAPAFKDESKTRI
+189 SELAPAFRDESKTRI

-237 DADVHGSSIPVMLG
+237 DADVHGSSVPVMLG
-251 SLEKPNVVGGVIF
+251 ATGKPNVVGGVIF
-264 PIESETGLKFISMG
+264 PVESATGLKFISMG

-326 TIAQMIPKAEA
+326 TVAQMIPKAQA

-358 VQAHLKVVGVV
+358 VQAHLKVIGVV
-369 ENMGYAECPDCGKEL
+369 ENMGYAECPCCGEEL
-384 KIFGGDGGDRVAGE
+384 KIFGGDGGAQVAAELDSKILGRV
-398 LGSQVMSRIPILPDA
+398 PILPDPS
-413 TGEPGNALFEE
+413 GEPGRSLFET
-424 GSAPARAFDEAAASL
+424 GTAPARAFDEIAQSIAQ
-439 AATKVRRRIKVL
+439 TKVRRRIQVL